1 VKILLSFKKILYFWQ
16 VVYNMPNYYQI
27 AKEFD
32 TETELAGLHNSPGE
46 NVWLNKKAGKISDDI
61 SANIKR
67 VRSVVFLLQSK
78 K

>member
-1 VKILLSFKKILYFWQ
+1 
-16 VVYNMPNYYQI
+16 MPNYYQI

-46 NVWLNKKAGKISDDI
+46 NVWLNKNAGKISGDI

-67 VRSVVFLLQSK
+67 VRSVIFLLHI
-78 K
+78 